1 VVRPLAAFGCPEAAV
16 THDDE
21 ALAPLPA
28 NARRVAYLGTPA
40 IAVPSLDALVDAGI
54 EVAAVITGPD
64 RRRGRGSATSVTP
77 VKARAREL
85 GLEVHHDLAVIDDLG
100 VDLAVVVAFGTI
112 IPSDLLARVPM
123 VNVHF
128 SLLPRWRGAAPVE
141 RAILAGDDRT
151 GVCVMQV
158 ETGLDTGGVLACVGL
173 PLDDD
178 VTAADLSG
186 QLAVTGAQ
194 LLAET
199 LSGVL
204 PVPVAQV
211 GEPVYAHKLTP
222 ADVALL
228 WDLPAM
234 DLVRR
239 VRVGGAWTT
248 FRGRRLEV
256 VAAVAHPPGDTDPAP
271 GVLSGQAVGTGDGTL
286 ELVTVLPEG
295 RARTD
300 VTSWLNG
307 ARPQPGERL
316 GDGDDHRG

>member
-1 VVRPLAAFGCPEAAV
+1 VVRPLAAFGCPDSAV
-16 THDDE
+16 AHLAE
-21 ALAPLPA
+21 ALAPLPESV
-28 NARRVAYLGTPA
+28 RRVAFLGTPA
-40 IAVPSLDALVDAGI
+40 IAVPSLDALMDAGI

-64 RRRGRGSATSVTP
+64 RRRGRGSATSATP
-77 VKARAREL
+77 VKARALEL
-85 GLEVHHDLAVIDDLG
+85 GLKVHHDLVVIDGLG

-112 IPSDLLARVPM
+112 IPTDLLARVPM

-158 ETGLDTGGVLACVGL
+158 KAGLDTGGVLASVGV

-178 VTAADLSG
+178 VTAADLSA
-186 QLAVTGAQ
+186 QLAVTGAE

-204 PVPVAQV
+204 PVPVPQV
-211 GEPVYAHKLTP
+211 GEAVYAHKLTP
-222 ADVALL
+222 ADVELD
-228 WDLPAM
+228 WDLPAV

-248 FRGRRLEV
+248 FRGRRLGV
-256 VAAVAHPPGDTDPAP
+256 VDAVAHPAGDTDPAP
-271 GVLSGQAVGTGDGTL
+271 GVLSEQSVGSGSGTL

-307 ARPQPGERL
+307 ARPQPDERL
-316 GDGDDHRG
+316 GDGGNHHD